1 MPGHY
6 EFDRSNFSFRKVT
19 RTAGSVL
26 LTVLKY
32 FLVTASLAV
41 VYYIIFAAFVSTD
54 TERRLRRENKIY
66 EKVYPEMLDE
76 YLKFAGEVG
85 RTSVETE
92 PGVLK
97 LLSMQ
102 HKTDPCRIT
111 ILEVYAD
118 DAAYQSHLQ
127 TLHFKKYKE
136 GTAKMVKSLKLI
148 DVDPIYG
155 L

>member
-1 MPGHY
+1 MLQTLATMAQINLHSHAVTEGCQDNGATVD
-6 EFDRSNFSFRKVT
+6 DRKCGEKIVR
-19 RTAGSVL
+19 
-26 LTVLKY
+26 
-32 FLVTASLAV
+32 LAE
-41 VYYIIFAAFVSTD
+41 I
-54 TERRLRRENKIY
+54 E
-66 EKVYPEMLDE
+66 VYPEMLDE
-76 YLKFAGEVG
+76 YLKFAREVG

-136 GTAKMVKSLKLI
+136 GTARMVKSLKLI